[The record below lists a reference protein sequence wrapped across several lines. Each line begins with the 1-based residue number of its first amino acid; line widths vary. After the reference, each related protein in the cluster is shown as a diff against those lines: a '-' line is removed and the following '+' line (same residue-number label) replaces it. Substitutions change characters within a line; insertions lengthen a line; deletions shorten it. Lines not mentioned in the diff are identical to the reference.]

1 MCYVCRKKIED
12 YSHFLNNYQLGLIG
26 QPAKCPMYSDS
37 EKLHQDEVEKSAAEA
52 RAELASSNPNIR
64 VNLILGKK

>member
-12 YSHFLNNYQLGLIG
+12 YSHFLNNYHLGLID
-26 QPAKCPMYSDS
+26 QPAKFPMYSDS
-37 EKLHQDEVEKSAAEA
+37 EKLHQDEVDKSAAEA